1 MDRDIQIFI
10 NTKLKGVTNILKTA
24 SLIVTILTLGVTIG
38 YSSNDLP
45 TTESAYSYLIKNNE
59 VAFSV
64 QSIEDENQFINTTFS
79 TKNKTIFLETEK
91 EISFIQVLNDKGELE
106 YQLPIA
112 ASKLHIDMNDFTSG
126 VYALNILLEGNDE
139 YISTELEKNF

>member
-1 MDRDIQIFI
+1 M
-10 NTKLKGVTNILKTA
+10 KNILKTA
-24 SLIVTILTLGVTIG
+24 SLIATILTLGVTIG

-45 TTESAYSYLIKNNE
+45 TTESAYSYLIKNSE

-64 QSIEDENQFINTTFS
+64 QSIDDENQFINTTFS

-112 ASKLHIDMNDFTSG
+112 ASKLHIDMNDFISG